1 LLHSFH
7 TKNLVSKWVDLG
19 ATRHTCCICVEPQ
32 TELSGLI
39 HTDLT
44 YLRKIMSKG
53 GKHYFVMFIN
63 DYSRYAKVYLIKH
76 KDETFDVFLTY
87 KEEVENQLNKKIKT
101 LMD

>member
-1 LLHSFH
+1 
-7 TKNLVSKWVDLG
+7 
-19 ATRHTCCICVEPQ
+19 
-32 TELSGLI
+32 
-39 HTDLT
+39 
-44 YLRKIMSKG
+44 MSKG